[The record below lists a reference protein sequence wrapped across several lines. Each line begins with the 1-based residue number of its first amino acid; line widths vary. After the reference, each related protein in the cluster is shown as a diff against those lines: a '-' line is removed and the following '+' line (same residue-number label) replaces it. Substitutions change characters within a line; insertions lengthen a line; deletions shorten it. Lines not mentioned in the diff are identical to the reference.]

1 LDFTRLARFT
11 QAGAFFVIRAKS
23 NLHSYVSAS
32 RPVDRT
38 TGLRC
43 DQSIRLRGFH
53 SRQGYPDLLR
63 RIRYVDADR
72 EHSLVFLTN
81 R

>member
-32 RPVDRT
+32 RPVDRN

-43 DQSIRLRGFH
+43 DQSIRL

-72 EHSLVFLTN
+72 EHSLLFLTN